1 MVSIKPLARRL
12 VPVLLQSIFL
22 LYFFGGLRCFTG
34 VFVTHF
40 SFSATHP
47 SQKVSSSTTLRVT
60 FVFSVAG
67 PLSDSAF
74 YRNVPRTPSSLQ
86 ITREAQLVEQE
97 KIHINALLAEG
108 KTRQEIAQMGLYSA
122 LDPNVMGPEA
132 S

>member
-1 MVSIKPLARRL
+1 MAKKLTFNDEKRNNGRGVLQTLVVSGRSLGVAGFGWAQWAAKKTGRTGWVLLTTAVVTL
-12 VPVLLQSIFL
+12 VPL
-22 LYFFGGLRCFTG
+22 
-34 VFVTHF
+34 VFE
-40 SFSATHP
+40 
-47 SQKVSSSTTLRVT
+47 
-60 FVFSVAG
+60 
-67 PLSDSAF
+67 
-74 YRNVPRTPSSLQ
+74 